1 MLDRG
6 RSVKRSAYK
15 MSKDFRKATDELF
28 AVVSHQE
35 LADALGCSVATIR
48 QARLD
53 PSAKAHRK
61 PPEGWE
67 MAITKL
73 AEGRSGALAR
83 LAARLKAGD

>member
-1 MLDRG
+1 
-6 RSVKRSAYK
+6 
-15 MSKDFRKATDELF
+15 MSKDFRKATDGLF

-35 LADALGCSVATIR
+35 LAEALGCSVATVR

-67 MAITKL
+67 MVVAKL
-73 AEGRSGALAR
+73 AEGRAGALGR
-83 LAARLKAGD
+83 LAAKLKTGG